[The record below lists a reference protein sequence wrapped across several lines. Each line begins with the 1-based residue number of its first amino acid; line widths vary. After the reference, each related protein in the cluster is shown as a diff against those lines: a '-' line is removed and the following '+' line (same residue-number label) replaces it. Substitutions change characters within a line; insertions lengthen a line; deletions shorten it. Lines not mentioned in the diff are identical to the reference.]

1 VYDNHNYNFYS
12 EIIRVFKSTNYQEI
26 MKAEVGQSA
35 ISPDV
40 LIFPYFFNRPEIITL
55 QAGKIFIEKLY
66 EA

>member
-1 VYDNHNYNFYS
+1 
-12 EIIRVFKSTNYQEI
+12 
-26 MKAEVGQSA
+26 MKAEVDQSA